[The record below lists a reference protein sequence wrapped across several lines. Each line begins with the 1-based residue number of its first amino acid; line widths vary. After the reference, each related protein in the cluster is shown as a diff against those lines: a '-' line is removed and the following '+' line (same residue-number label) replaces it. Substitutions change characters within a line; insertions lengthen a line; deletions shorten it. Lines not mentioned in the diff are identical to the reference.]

1 EAAIASPD
9 VGRARSPS
17 LLNPPSSDAPSP
29 PPPSPP
35 PPPPSP
41 AAHRRCSS
49 SGGGGGDD
57 DGYGGGDGMLRSL
70 HSSSSSDTDNNSGG
84 CKNNGGGGGEAAA
97 TVEGG
102 GDQRA
107 VAAAAPSTRDLL
119 LACADLLQRGDLPA
133 ARRAAEIV
141 LAAAASPRG
150 DAADRLAYHFAR
162 ALALRVDAK
171 AGHGHVVVG
180 GGAARPASSGAYL
193 AFNQIAPFLRFAHLT
208 ANQAIL
214 EAVDGARR
222 VHILDLDAV
231 HGVQWPPLL
240 QAIAERADPA
250 LGPPEVRVTGAGAD
264 RDTLL
269 RTGNRL
275 RAFARSIHLPF
286 HFTPLLLSCATTAP
300 HHVAG
305 TSTDAAATASTAA
318 AATGLEFHPD
328 ETLAVN
334 CVMFLHNLA
343 GHDELAAFLKWVK
356 AMSPAVVTIAERE
369 AGGGGDHIDDLPR
382 RVGVAMD
389 HYSAVFEALEATVP
403 PGSRER
409 LAVEQEVLGREIEAA
424 VGPSGGRWWRGIERW
439 GGAARAAGFAARP
452 LSAFAVSQAR
462 LLLRLHY
469 PSEGYLVQE
478 ARGACFLGWQTRPLL
493 SVSAWQPSSS

>member
-1 EAAIASPD
+1 MI
-9 VGRARSPS
+9 G
-17 LLNPPSSDAPSP
+17 
-29 PPPSPP
+29 
-35 PPPPSP
+35 
-41 AAHRRCSS
+41 
-49 SGGGGGDD
+49 
-57 DGYGGGDGMLRSL
+57 SL
-70 HSSSSSDTDNNSGG
+70 HSSSSSDTDNNSRADAR
-84 CKNNGGGGGEAAA
+84 NNSSGEGEAALH
-97 TVEGG
+97 GG
-102 GDQRA
+102 VGRA
-107 VAAAAPSTRDLL
+107 LAAAVPSTRDLV
-119 LACADLLQRGDLPA
+119 LACADLMQRGDLAA
-133 ARRAAEIV
+133 ARRAAEI
-141 LAAAASPRG
+141 LLSAASPRG
-150 DAADRLAYHFAR
+150 DATDRLAYHFAR
-162 ALALRVDAK
+162 ALVLRVDAK
-171 AGHGHVVVG
+171 AGLPFSPRSPT
-180 GGAARPASSGAYL
+180 GAAPAPSGAYL

-222 VHILDLDAV
+222 VHILDLDAA

-240 QAIAERADPA
+240 QAIAENADPA
-250 LGPPEVRVTGAGAD
+250 LGPPEVRITGAGAD

-286 HFTPLLLSCATTAP
+286 HFTPLLLSCASST

-305 TSTDAAATASTAA
+305 TSTTPSAAVTS
-318 AATGLEFHPD
+318 LELHPD

-334 CVMFLHNLA
+334 CVLFLHKL
-343 GHDELAAFLKWVK
+343 GGQDELAAFLKWVK
-356 AMSPAVVTIAERE
+356 AMAPAVVTVSERE
-369 AGGGGDHIDDLPR
+369 ASGGGIDPMEELPR

-424 VGPSGGRWWRGIERW
+424 VGSTGGRWWRGLERW
-439 GGAARAAGFAARP
+439 ATAARVAGFAARP

-493 SVSAWQPSSS
+493 SVSSWH

>member
-1 EAAIASPD
+1 
-9 VGRARSPS
+9 
-17 LLNPPSSDAPSP
+17 
-29 PPPSPP
+29 
-35 PPPPSP
+35 
-41 AAHRRCSS
+41 
-49 SGGGGGDD
+49 
-57 DGYGGGDGMLRSL
+57 MLGSL
-70 HSSSSSDTDNNSGG
+70 HSSSSSDTDNNSG
-84 CKNNGGGGGEAAA
+84 CKNNGGSEAAA
-97 TVEGG
+97 GVGG
-102 GDQRA
+102 GGGGGRA
-107 VAAAAPSTRDLL
+107 VAAAPSTRDLL

-141 LAAAASPRG
+141 MSAVSPRG

-162 ALALRVDAK
+162 ALALPVDAK
-171 AGHGHVVVG
+171 AGHVVVG
-180 GGAARPASSGAYL
+180 AGVALPASSGAYL

-214 EAVDGARR
+214 EAIDGARR
-222 VHILDLDAV
+222 IHILDLDAV

-250 LGPPEVRVTGAGAD
+250 LGPPEVRITGGGAD

-286 HFTPLLLSCATTAP
+286 HFTPLLLSCATTP
-300 HHVAG
+300 HVTG
-305 TSTDAAATASTAA
+305 TSTAAGATPTASS
-318 AATGLEFHPD
+318 AATGLELHPD

-334 CVMFLHNLA
+334 CVMFLHNLG
-343 GHDELAAFLKWVK
+343 GHDELAAFLKWIK

-369 AGGGGDHIDDLPR
+369 AGNGGADHIDDLPR

-439 GGAARAAGFAARP
+439 GGAARGAGFAARP

-493 SVSAWQPSSS
+493 SVSAWQP

>member
-1 EAAIASPD
+1 
-9 VGRARSPS
+9 
-17 LLNPPSSDAPSP
+17 
-29 PPPSPP
+29 
-35 PPPPSP
+35 
-41 AAHRRCSS
+41 
-49 SGGGGGDD
+49 
-57 DGYGGGDGMLRSL
+57 MLGSL

-84 CKNNGGGGGEAAA
+84 CRNNGGRETAVGGGGG
-97 TVEGG
+97 GG
-102 GDQRA
+102 GRSL
-107 VAAAAPSTRDLL
+107 AAAPSTRNLL

-141 LAAAASPRG
+141 LSAASPRG
-150 DAADRLAYHFAR
+150 DAADRLAYHLAR
-162 ALALRVDAK
+162 ALVLRVDAK
-171 AGHGHVVVG
+171 AGHVIVDSPVVLPVS
-180 GGAARPASSGAYL
+180 ARPASSGAYL

-214 EAVDGARR
+214 EAIDGARR

-250 LGPPEVRVTGAGAD
+250 LGPPEVRITGAGAD
-264 RDTLL
+264 DDTLL
-269 RTGNRL
+269 RTGSRL

-286 HFTPLLLSCATTAP
+286 HFTPLLLSCATRP
-300 HHVAG
+300 HVAG
-305 TSTDAAATASTAA
+305 TSTAGAARTASS
-318 AATGLEFHPD
+318 AATGLELHPD

-334 CVMFLHNLA
+334 CVMFLHNLC
-343 GHDELAAFLKWVK
+343 GHDELSAFLRWVK

-369 AGGGGDHIDDLPR
+369 AGGGGGADYIDDLPR

-389 HYSAVFEALEATVP
+389 HYSAVFEALEATMP

-409 LAVEQEVLGREIEAA
+409 LAVEQEVLGREIDAA
-424 VGPSGGRWWRGIERW
+424 VAPSGGRWWRGIERW
-439 GGAARAAGFAARP
+439 GAAARGAGFAARP

-469 PSEGYLVQE
+469 PSEGYLVQD

-493 SVSAWQPSSS
+493 SVSAWQS

>member
-1 EAAIASPD
+1 MI
-9 VGRARSPS
+9 G
-17 LLNPPSSDAPSP
+17 
-29 PPPSPP
+29 
-35 PPPPSP
+35 
-41 AAHRRCSS
+41 
-49 SGGGGGDD
+49 
-57 DGYGGGDGMLRSL
+57 SL
-70 HSSSSSDTDNNSGG
+70 HSSSSSDTDHADARNNTSSG
-84 CKNNGGGGGEAAA
+84 ERDAAA
-97 TVEGG
+97 LHGG
-102 GDQRA
+102 VGR
-107 VAAAAPSTRDLL
+107 VLAAAAPSTRDLV
-119 LACADLLQRGDLPA
+119 LACADLLQRGDLAA
-133 ARRAAEIV
+133 ARRAAEI
-141 LAAAASPRG
+141 LLSAASPRG
-150 DAADRLAYHFAR
+150 DATDRLAYHFAR
-162 ALALRVDAK
+162 ALVLRVDAK
-171 AGHGHVVVG
+171 AGLPFSPRPPA
-180 GGAARPASSGAYL
+180 GAATAPSGAYL
-193 AFNQIAPFLRFAHLT
+193 SFNQIAPFLRFAHLT

-214 EAVDGARR
+214 EAVEGARR
-222 VHILDLDAV
+222 VHILDLDAA

-240 QAIAERADPA
+240 QAIAENADPA
-250 LGPPEVRVTGAGAD
+250 LGPPEVRITGAGAD

-286 HFTPLLLSCATTAP
+286 QFTPLLLSCTSST

-305 TSTDAAATASTAA
+305 TSTTPSEAVTS
-318 AATGLEFHPD
+318 LELHPD

-334 CVMFLHNLA
+334 CVLFLHKL
-343 GHDELAAFLKWVK
+343 GGQDELAAFLKWVK
-356 AMSPAVVTIAERE
+356 AMAPAVVTVAERE
-369 AGGGGDHIDDLPR
+369 ASVGGIHPIDELPH

-424 VGPSGGRWWRGIERW
+424 VGSTGERWWRGLERW
-439 GGAARAAGFAARP
+439 ATAARGAGFAARP

-493 SVSAWQPSSS
+493 SVSSWH

>member
-1 EAAIASPD
+1 ML
-9 VGRARSPS
+9 GS
-17 LLNPPSSDAPSP
+17 L
-29 PPPSPP
+29 
-35 PPPPSP
+35 
-41 AAHRRCSS
+41 H
-49 SGGGGGDD
+49 
-57 DGYGGGDGMLRSL
+57 
-70 HSSSSSDTDNNSGG
+70 HSSSSSDTDNN
-84 CKNNGGGGGEAAA
+84 NNNNDAARNS
-97 TVEGG
+97 TS
-102 GDQRA
+102 
-107 VAAAAPSTRDLL
+107 AAAAAGIATAAQAPARDLV
-119 LACADLLQRGDLPA
+119 LACADLLHRGDLPA
-133 ARRAAEIV
+133 ARRAAGV
-141 LAAAASPRG
+141 LLSAGPPRSEA
-150 DAADRLAYHFAR
+150 DAADRLVYHFAR

-171 AGHGHVVVG
+171 AAAAVG
-180 GGAARPASSGAYL
+180 RVAAPALALAPRPASSGAYL

-214 EAVDGARR
+214 DAVEGARR
-222 VHILDLDAV
+222 VHILDLDAA

-250 LGPPEVRVTGAGAD
+250 IGPPEVRITGAGAD

-269 RTGNRL
+269 RTGSRL

-286 HFTPLLLSCATTAP
+286 HFTPLLLSCASTHHVSGASSTGAATTAS
-300 HHVAG
+300 G
-305 TSTDAAATASTAA
+305 AATT
-318 AATGLEFHPD
+318 LELHPD

-334 CVMFLHNLA
+334 CVMFLHKL
-343 GHDELAAFLKWVK
+343 GGQDELAAFFKWVK
-356 AMSPAVVTIAERE
+356 AMAPAVLTIAERE
-369 AGGGGDHIDDLPR
+369 PTGGGFDRIDELPR
-382 RVGVAMD
+382 RVAVAMD

-424 VGPSGGRWWRGIERW
+424 LAPSGGRWWRGLERW
-439 GGAARAAGFAARP
+439 AAAARAAGFTARP

-493 SVSAWQPSSS
+493 SVSSWQ

>member
-1 EAAIASPD
+1 MI
-9 VGRARSPS
+9 G
-17 LLNPPSSDAPSP
+17 
-29 PPPSPP
+29 
-35 PPPPSP
+35 
-41 AAHRRCSS
+41 
-49 SGGGGGDD
+49 
-57 DGYGGGDGMLRSL
+57 SL
-70 HSSSSSDTDNNSGG
+70 HSSSSSDTDNNNSNADLRNSSGEG
-84 CKNNGGGGGEAAA
+84 ERDAALLGGGG
-97 TVEGG
+97 
-102 GDQRA
+102 RA
-107 VAAAAPSTRDLL
+107 LAAAPSTRDLV
-119 LACADLLQRGDLPA
+119 LACADLLQRGDLAA
-133 ARRAAEIV
+133 ARRAAEI
-141 LAAAASPRG
+141 LLSAASPRG
-150 DAADRLAYHFAR
+150 DATDRLAYHFAR
-162 ALALRVDAK
+162 ALVLRVDSK
-171 AGHGHVVVG
+171 AGLPFSP
-180 GGAARPASSGAYL
+180 RPPAGTAPAPSGAYL

-214 EAVDGARR
+214 EAVEGSRR
-222 VHILDLDAV
+222 VHILDLDAA

-250 LGPPEVRVTGAGAD
+250 LGPPEVRITGAGAD

-286 HFTPLLLSCATTAP
+286 HFTPLLLSCAAST

-305 TSTDAAATASTAA
+305 TSTTPSTAVSS
-318 AATGLEFHPD
+318 LELHPD

-334 CVMFLHNLA
+334 CVLFLHKL
-343 GHDELAAFLKWVK
+343 GGQDELAAFLKWVK
-356 AMSPAVVTIAERE
+356 AMAPAVVTVAERE
-369 AGGGGDHIDDLPR
+369 ASGGGIDPIDELPR

-389 HYSAVFEALEATVP
+389 HYLAVFEALEATVP

-424 VGPSGGRWWRGIERW
+424 VGGAGGRWWRGLERW
-439 GGAARAAGFAARP
+439 ATAARGTGFAARP

-478 ARGACFLGWQTRPLL
+478 SRGACFLGWQTRPLL
-493 SVSAWQPSSS
+493 SVSAWQ

>member
-1 EAAIASPD
+1 
-9 VGRARSPS
+9 
-17 LLNPPSSDAPSP
+17 
-29 PPPSPP
+29 
-35 PPPPSP
+35 
-41 AAHRRCSS
+41 
-49 SGGGGGDD
+49 
-57 DGYGGGDGMLRSL
+57 MLGSL
-70 HSSSSSDTDNNSGG
+70 HSSSSSDTDNNSGS
-84 CKNNGGGGGEAAA
+84 KNNGGSEAAA
-97 TVEGG
+97 GVGG
-102 GDQRA
+102 GGGGGGRA
-107 VAAAAPSTRDLL
+107 VAAVPSTRDLL
-119 LACADLLQRGDLPA
+119 LASADLLQRGDLPA

-141 LAAAASPRG
+141 LSAASPRG

-171 AGHGHVVVG
+171 AGHVVVG
-180 GGAARPASSGAYL
+180 ASVALPVSASSGAYL

-214 EAVDGARR
+214 EAIDGARR

-240 QAIAERADPA
+240 QAIAERAEPA
-250 LGPPEVRVTGAGAD
+250 LGPPEVRITGAGAD

-286 HFTPLLLSCATTAP
+286 HFTPLHLSCATTP
-300 HHVAG
+300 HVAG
-305 TSTDAAATASTAA
+305 TSTAA
-318 AATGLEFHPD
+318 AATTTASSTPTGLELHPD

-334 CVMFLHNLA
+334 CVMFLHNLG

-369 AGGGGDHIDDLPR
+369 ADNGGADHIDDLPR
-382 RVGVAMD
+382 RVGVALD

-409 LAVEQEVLGREIEAA
+409 LAVEQEVLSREIEAA

-439 GGAARAAGFAARP
+439 GGAARGAGFAARP

-493 SVSAWQPSSS
+493 SVSAWQS